1 MTPVNYYTPSYYSFD
16 LTSIYE
22 KIPQYSFEVQVWV
35 VQQQQQQQQQQQML
49 YLYDHKGITVLQKLL
64 V

>member
-35 VQQQQQQQQQQQML
+35 VQQQQQQQML

>member
-35 VQQQQQQQQQQQML
+35 VQQQQQQQQML

>member
-1 MTPVNYYTPSYYSFD
+1 MTPVNYYTPSNYSFD
-16 LTSIYE
+16 LASIYE

-35 VQQQQQQQQQQQML
+35 VQQQQQQQQML

>member
-1 MTPVNYYTPSYYSFD
+1 MPVNYCTPSYYSFD

-35 VQQQQQQQQQQQML
+35 VQQKQQQQML

>member
-1 MTPVNYYTPSYYSFD
+1 MPVNYCTPSYYSFD

-35 VQQQQQQQQQQQML
+35 VQQQQQQML
-49 YLYDHKGITVLQKLL
+49 YLYDHKGITVLQSY
-64 V
+64 